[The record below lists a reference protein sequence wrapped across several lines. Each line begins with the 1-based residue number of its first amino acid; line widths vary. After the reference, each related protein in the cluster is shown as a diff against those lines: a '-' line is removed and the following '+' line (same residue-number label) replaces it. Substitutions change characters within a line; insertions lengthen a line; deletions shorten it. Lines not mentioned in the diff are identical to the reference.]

1 MIPQI
6 NGRPTRRCGPSPAGM
21 LSRYH
26 RGRRPDRLAYSGR
39 RRVRDAWRPTRVAVG
54 RLTLVAMTTPSTP
67 ITSGALRVSD
77 ADRESVAARIR
88 DAAAEGRLTLAE
100 ADERQA
106 LAYAARTR
114 DDLHPLT
121 ADLPQ
126 PPRIASRS
134 GPLSLRAR
142 RRLGMHAGLVALL
155 AAVMVTGWAL
165 GSAPWFW
172 PAWPLFWLTVSLVV
186 HHRRAERVGD
196 HHGVHS

>member
-1 MIPQI
+1 
-6 NGRPTRRCGPSPAGM
+6 M

-26 RGRRPDRLAYSGR
+26 RGRRPDGPPTPAAAREEPPGVRRAPRSGQ
-39 RRVRDAWRPTRVAVG
+39 
-54 RLTLVAMTTPSTP
+54 LTLVAMTTSPAP
-67 ITSGALRVSD
+67 IASGALRVSD
-77 ADRESVAARIR
+77 AERESVAARLR

-126 PPRIASRS
+126 PHRTSDRR
-134 GPLSLRAR
+134 GPLSPRAR
-142 RRLGMHAGLVALL
+142 RRLGMHAGLVAVL
-155 AAVMVTGWAL
+155 AAIMVTGWAL

-186 HHRRAERVGD
+186 HYRRAERAD
-196 HHGVHS
+196 DRQTHS

>member
-1 MIPQI
+1 
-6 NGRPTRRCGPSPAGM
+6 
-21 LSRYH
+21 
-26 RGRRPDRLAYSGR
+26 
-39 RRVRDAWRPTRVAVG
+39 
-54 RLTLVAMTTPSTP
+54 MTTPP
-67 ITSGALRVSD
+67 APLASGALRVSD
-77 ADRESVAARIR
+77 AEREHVAARIR
-88 DAAAEGRLTLAE
+88 DAATEGSLTLAE

-126 PPRIASRS
+126 PHRTTTRQ
-134 GPLSLRAR
+134 GPLSPRAR
-142 RRLGMHAGLVALL
+142 RRLGMHAGLVAIL
-155 AAVMVTGWAL
+155 AAIMVTGWAL

-196 HHGVHS
+196 HGSHS